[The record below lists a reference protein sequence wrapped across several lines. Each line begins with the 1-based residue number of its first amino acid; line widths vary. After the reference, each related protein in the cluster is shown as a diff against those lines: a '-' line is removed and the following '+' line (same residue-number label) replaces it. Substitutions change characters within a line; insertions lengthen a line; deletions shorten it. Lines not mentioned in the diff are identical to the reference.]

1 MRRLTGI
8 VLLIAVL
15 VVALFAS
22 IAIGARALGIG
33 EVFDVL
39 QAGGWPHLRFTDFH
53 GIPWVVLESP
63 AAPPGADDSY
73 GIVWDLRFPRTLLGL
88 TVGLAIGAAGALAQ
102 GHTRNPLADPG
113 MLGVN
118 AGAACAVVVGVY
130 LLGIQSPIAYM
141 AFGLLGALVAASAVF
156 GLSALSG
163 ASPLTLILAGTG
175 LSALLLAITSGIV
188 LSDAA
193 TLDVWRF
200 WNVGATSGRGLDVF
214 SASLPFIVIG
224 LVLALGSG
232 YFLNV
237 LSLGEDMTKAL
248 GSRVVLIRTVG
259 ILSITL
265 LVGAATAACGPIV
278 FLGLVVPHIAR
289 AITGPDYRWI
299 VPYAAL
305 LGAILVLVCDVL
317 GRVIARPGEVQVGV
331 VLALVGAPFLIAL
344 VRRRKLAS
352 V

>member
-1 MRRLTGI
+1 MTGI

-15 VVALFAS
+15 VVALLAS
-22 IAIGARALGIG
+22 VAIGTRQLGLS
-33 EVFDVL
+33 EVLDVL
-39 QAGGWPHLRFTDFH
+39 QAGGWPHLSLTDFH
-53 GIPWVVLESP
+53 GMPWIVLESP
-63 AAPPGADDSY
+63 APPPGAGDVY
-73 GIVWDLRFPRTLLGL
+73 GIVWDLRFPRTVLGL
-88 TVGLAIGAAGALAQ
+88 IVGLAIGAAGALAQ

-130 LLGIQSPIAYM
+130 VLGISSPIAYM
-141 AFGLLGALVAASAVF
+141 AFGLLGALIAASAVF

-163 ASPLTLILAGTG
+163 ASPLTLVLAGTG
-175 LSALLLAITSGIV
+175 LSAMLLAITSGIV
-188 LSDAA
+188 LTDSV
-193 TLDVWRF
+193 TLDAWRF
-200 WNVGATSGRGLDVF
+200 WNVGATTGRGLDVF

-259 ILSITL
+259 ILTITL
-265 LVGAATAACGPIV
+265 LIGAATAACGPIV

-289 AITGPDYRWI
+289 AFVGPDYRWI
-299 VPYAAL
+299 VPYSAL
-305 LGAILVLVCDVL
+305 LGAILILVCDIL
-317 GRVIARPGEVQVGV
+317 GRIIARPGEIQVGV
-331 VLALVGAPFLIAL
+331 VLALVGAPFLIAM
-344 VRRRKLAS
+344 VRRRRLVS